1 MRIHGIKFKEDDS
14 GDVMEETEKCY
25 NVMGNPFNENE
36 IDRADGIGKP
46 FLDKERKKNVRSI
59 TVKLTSSKARA
70 VFYKA
75 RPKNYVN
82 GIKILKSSSVR

>member
-1 MRIHGIKFKEDDS
+1 
-14 GDVMEETEKCY
+14 MEETKKCY

-36 IDRADGIGKP
+36 IDRADGIGKL
-46 FLDKERKKNVRSI
+46 FLDKEWKKKVKPI
-59 TVKLTSSKARA
+59 TVKLTSSKAHA

-75 RPKNYVN
+75 RPRNDVN